1 MTDHHSGVGFGLGW
15 LVTWK
20 VLIRLGDVI
29 IVEHDHVGSG
39 PHYNIYCECIVRVLD
54 NKLAVIELCSFC
66 QAPD

>member
-29 IVEHDHVGSG
+29 IVEHITFGVVLTIIFTV
-39 PHYNIYCECIVRVLD
+39 NECIVTVLD
-54 NKLAVIELCSFC
+54 NGSN
-66 QAPD
+66 